1 MTGDLRQLLA
11 RNLPRYEVR
20 SVARLGA
27 GWDNVV
33 HEVNGELLV
42 RVSRDTDPARRA
54 ATIRREVELLAAV
67 AELST
72 LPVPEVVFADPE
84 AGVLAYHKL
93 PGAPLFD
100 AVVGDLAPVAEALGG
115 FVSGLQRA
123 PLERMERLVP
133 DDREPMDAWLAEATD
148 SFQRVAERLPADG
161 RRRVE
166 AFLGEPPPPES
177 PALAFCHNDLGSEH
191 VLVAAGAVTG
201 VIDWTDAAITDPVA
215 DLALVYRDLGPEA
228 LDLTVAHYDGP
239 FGERDRERAVFYARC
254 ALLEDLAYG
263 FETGQ
268 RRYSDAGL
276 AHLDWTFAE
285 RGQAQGREPRARHDP
300 GSRPGAGPAARSR

>member
-1 MTGDLRQLLA
+1 MTEELRVLLA
-11 RNLPRYEVR
+11 RNLPRYPVG

-42 RVSRDTDPARRA
+42 RFSRDTDPGRRA
-54 ATIRREVELLAAV
+54 ATTRREVELLAAV

-84 AGVLAYHKL
+84 AGALAYHKL
-93 PGAPLFD
+93 PGTSLFD
-100 AVVGDLAPVAEALGG
+100 QPVGDLAPVATALGG

-123 PLERMERLVP
+123 PLERMERLVAI
-133 DDREPMDAWLAEATD
+133 DREPMDAWLAEATD
-148 SFQRVAERLPADG
+148 SYQQVAERLPAEARG
-161 RRRVE
+161 RVE
-166 AFLGEPPPPES
+166 AFLAESPPPAS

-191 VLVAAGAVTG
+191 VLVEAGKVSG

-215 DLALVYRDLGPEA
+215 DLALVYRDLGPDA
-228 LDLTVAHYDGP
+228 FDLTVAHYDA

-263 FETGQ
+263 FRTGQ

-276 AHLDWTFAE
+276 AHLDWTFA
-285 RGQAQGREPRARHDP
+285 
-300 GSRPGAGPAARSR
+300 